1 MGRGVGREE
10 GCGFVASA
18 EVESGGESIVP
29 QEAARLDEFQSQKK
43 WQFPLRWKFEE
54 KKSKKI
60 VSARSLW
67 NRKYSGT
74 RCRGRALQGSPR
86 ADRVDLEN
94 AVRKVKWGDGGTRW
108 DQPITY
114 KREEEPTGAPIE
126 LK

>member
-18 EVESGGESIVP
+18 GVESGGESIVP
-29 QEAARLDEFQSQKK
+29 QEVARLDEFQSQKK

-54 KKSKKI
+54 KKSKKNGLGQESLEQEI
-60 VSARSLW
+60 YGNKVSGESVAGKS
-67 NRKYSGT
+67 SGGPS
-74 RCRGRALQGSPR
+74 RP
-86 ADRVDLEN
+86 EN
-94 AVRKVKWGDGGTRW
+94 AVRTVKWGDGETRW
-108 DQPITY
+108 DPTITY